1 MRYRISS
8 WINCR
13 LACQN
18 PLGIVFCLMEQVKA
32 PSKAL
37 FVFGWG
43 VLVWGSLTALV
54 ISLFDWYTTHQIGS
68 PYDIVGRFVIFMAAG
83 ILWGL
88 IMWNRRKAIGQRKL
102 TLTGGLVRLVL
113 FIGLMLRLAIA
124 LFTMARH

>member
-1 MRYRISS
+1 
-8 WINCR
+8 
-13 LACQN
+13 
-18 PLGIVFCLMEQVKA
+18 MEQVKA